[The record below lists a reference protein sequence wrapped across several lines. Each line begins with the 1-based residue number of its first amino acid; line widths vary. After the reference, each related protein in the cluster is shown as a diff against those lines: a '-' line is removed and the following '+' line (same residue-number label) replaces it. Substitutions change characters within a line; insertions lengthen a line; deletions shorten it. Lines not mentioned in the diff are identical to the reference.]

1 MHRASAFRTAAAVV
15 AAGVL
20 LIAPQATTAS
30 AQPVPPATN
39 LFVYRVPAPSDSSA
53 QRLLNAGFDVLENRD
68 GSDLFVLGDAGTAD
82 QLRADGFTPRVD
94 RALKPTLW
102 KAPSSRLVSGAKALA
117 AADVDETYF
126 GGYHTVKA
134 QHAHLDKV
142 AAAYPALTRVVD
154 YGDSYLKTKN
164 PATGYDLKA
173 ICITAK
179 SADYDCKLYPGAP
192 RPRFLLMSQMH
203 AREIVGGD
211 ISWRYI
217 DYLTQQYGKNTEVTN
232 LLKSTEVWVIPVVN
246 PDGVDVVQQG
256 GNNPYLQRK
265 NLNGTGCG
273 TTPGAGSQKGVDLNR
288 NTSNHWGG
296 AGTSTDKCSQVYPGV
311 SGNSE
316 VETTSLQTLEKQLF
330 PDQRGPGDNDAAPLT
345 AKGTMLSIH
354 SSGGMIL
361 FPWGYENKKA
371 PNDAGLRAIAN
382 RLSQINGYDPG
393 RPGEVIYNAS
403 GNIEDWTYGE
413 LGVASFAFELDSCG
427 TFTPSYSCTV
437 GEFNTNLPALMHL
450 AQKAKAP
457 YKP

>member
-1 MHRASAFRTAAAVV
+1 MRRNSVIWTAVAAAAV
-15 AAGVL
+15 L
-20 LIAPQATTAS
+20 LLAPQVPTAS
-30 AQPVPPATN
+30 AQTMPRPTGLV
-39 LFVYRVPAPSDSSA
+39 VYRVPAPTDAGA
-53 QRLLNAGFDVLENRD
+53 QRLLAGGFDVLEDRSGD
-68 GSDLFVLGDAGTAD
+68 DLFVLGDAATA
-82 QLRADGFTPRVD
+82 QALRTAGFAPTVD
-94 RALKPTLW
+94 RSLAPLGGP
-102 KAPSSRLVSGAKALA
+102 APSTKLLPGAATTA
-117 AADVDETYF
+117 AGPVDETYF
-126 GGYHTVKA
+126 GGYHTVRA
-134 QHAHLDKV
+134 QHAHLDAV

-154 YGDSYLKTKN
+154 YGDSFLKTRN
-164 PATGYDLKA
+164 AATGYDLKA

-211 ISWRYI
+211 ISWRFI
-217 DYLTQQYGKNTEVTN
+217 DHLTQQYGKNTEVTN
-232 LLKSTEVWVIPVVN
+232 LLKTTEVWVIPVVN

-256 GNNPYLQRK
+256 GNSPYLQRK

-273 TTPGAGSQKGVDLNR
+273 TTPGATAQKGVDLNR
-288 NTSNHWGG
+288 NTANHWGG
-296 AGTSTDKCSQVYPGV
+296 AGTSTDKCSQVYPGA
-311 SGNSE
+311 SGDSE
-316 VETTSLQTLEKQLF
+316 VETRSLQTLSKQLF
-330 PDQRGPGDNDAAPLT
+330 PDQRGPGDNDAAPIT

-354 SSGGMIL
+354 ASGGMIL

-382 RLSQINGYDPG
+382 RLSQINGYDAG

-427 TFTPSYSCTV
+427 TFTPPYSCTA
-437 GEFNTNLPALMHL
+437 GEFATNLPALMHL

-457 YKP
+457 YRP